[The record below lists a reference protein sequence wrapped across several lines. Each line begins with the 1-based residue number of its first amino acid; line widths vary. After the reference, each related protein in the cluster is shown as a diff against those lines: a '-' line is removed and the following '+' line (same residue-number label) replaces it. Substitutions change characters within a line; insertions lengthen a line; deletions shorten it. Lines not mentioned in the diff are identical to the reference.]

1 MGYKPRSFHS
11 YKNKNMNLLKVC
23 LLFVFAFEASHSQ
36 QSNTGDFT
44 TTSNKRF
51 FNCWK
56 RAAQICRAPCRGREC
71 SAKCTV
77 KCGFLGKVCDPITCE
92 ASNPSE
98 CTAGSGGSTAGC
110 GTGYTQVEVKC
121 YKVNTGPVNY
131 LTALTSCIADGATL
145 ASVETEEE
153 YNTVYSLTGS
163 TGAWIGLTDFL
174 DEGNFSW
181 IDGAVYDPT
190 TSYTNWMNN
199 QPNNANTN
207 QNCVWIR
214 PDGRWDDITCKKS
227 EAYVCQKTA
236 RS

>member
-51 FNCWK
+51 FNCCK

-77 KCGFLGKVCDPITCE
+77 KCGFLGKVRDPITCE

-110 GTGYTQVEVKC
+110 GTGGSGGSTAGCGTGYTQVGSKC

-153 YNTVYSLTGS
+153 YNTVYSLT
-163 TGAWIGLTDFL
+163 
-174 DEGNFSW
+174 
-181 IDGAVYDPT
+181 
-190 TSYTNWMNN
+190 
-199 QPNNANTN
+199 
-207 QNCVWIR
+207 
-214 PDGRWDDITCKKS
+214 
-227 EAYVCQKTA
+227 
-236 RS
+236 

>member
-1 MGYKPRSFHS
+1 
-11 YKNKNMNLLKVC
+11 MNLLQVC
-23 LLFVFAFEASHSQ
+23 LLFIFAFEASHSQ

-51 FNCWK
+51 FNCCK

-98 CTAGSGGSTAGC
+98 CTAGSGGSGGSGGSTAGC
-110 GTGYTQVEVKC
+110 GTGYTQVGVKC

-207 QNCVWIR
+207 QHCVWIR

-236 RS
+236 NSK